1 MLCACGQAIH
11 PCFEIGGVCE
21 NCFAE
26 RAEKLHLPGCR
37 SVYHSPATEED
48 CHADQIVTR
57 RSEADRHDRR
67 RRDISIV
74 ASHLVLC
81 TSESDAEHSIAEL
94 RHNRPE
100 YFVTRR
106 AEQGPRAP
114 CRRRQS

>member
-1 MLCACGQAIH
+1 MTTRLSL
-11 PCFEIGGVCE
+11 
-21 NCFAE
+21 AE
-26 RAEKLHLPGCR
+26 AKRI
-37 SVYHSPATEED
+37 ATT
-48 CHADQIVTR
+48 AGA
-57 RSEADRHDRR
+57 S
-67 RRDISIV
+67 DISIV

-81 TSESDAEHSIAEL
+81 ASASDAEHSIAQL

>member
-1 MLCACGQAIH
+1 MTTRLSLGEAKRIA
-11 PCFEIGGVCE
+11 
-21 NCFAE
+21 
-26 RAEKLHLPGCR
+26 
-37 SVYHSPATEED
+37 
-48 CHADQIVTR
+48 AD
-57 RSEADRHDRR
+57 SGA
-67 RRDISIV
+67 RDISIV

-81 TSESDAEHSIAEL
+81 TSASDAEHSIAQL